1 MRLRNIKNKEEIL
14 NNNEL
19 LIRDRYILEKN
30 KGKWQQVF
38 NNNNPIYLE
47 IGMGKGKFIID
58 NAKKYPS
65 INFIGIEKY
74 DNVVARI
81 PVIEEDIKNLIFI
94 RMDALDI
101 DKVFSKEIDRIYLNF
116 SDPWPKDRHEKRRLT
131 SRNFL
136 EKYDSLFKKNKE
148 IFLKTDNEDL
158 YNYSLETLRDYGYNI
173 SLENKE
179 ENITTDY
186 EEKFIKEGKKILF
199 LKAQKKD

>member
-19 LIRDRYILEKN
+19 LIRDRDILEKN